1 MSPLAGGT
9 LLRVPILAF
18 YDIRYSI
25 ALQKTPMII
34 VMQTVLIFEQEMA
47 LATLVA
53 MQQSVCLTAMIVA
66 RQKLKRKKDVHQNV
80 LLQWRVMV
88 YVKLNVMQKNVNL
101 MVVIVL
107 HLQQKQQKS
116 SQKVQMIKAG
126 LLIQKQKYIEQE
138 QDWKHINE
146 DIFLIHSVLHT
157 MFISQQLGLFLMMFY

>member
-88 YVKLNVMQKNVNL
+88 YVKLNIMQKNVSL
-101 MVVIVL
+101 MVVIVM

-126 LLIQKQKYIEQE
+126 LLIQKQKYIEQVLE
-138 QDWKHINE
+138 QNHMHEETSLILFVQHIM
-146 DIFLIHSVLHT
+146 I
-157 MFISQQLGLFLMMFY
+157 ISWQ